1 MGYYTQ
7 LISAIVVFYKLDL
20 TNIREISVKKIT
32 ENSVI
37 RFIVPRI

>member
-1 MGYYTQ
+1 MCYYAQ

-20 TNIREISVKKIT
+20 TNVREISVKKFT

-37 RFIVPRI
+37 GFIVSRI